1 VTVRQTVAAAALL
14 ALLVAPPAAAQRP
27 SVPPAP
33 TDAEERVRIETVR
46 ARVLARLGR
55 TDEAL
60 ATMDW
65 LLAQR
70 PGDRAL
76 REDHVEVLLSA
87 QRLPQAAAVL
97 DELLAKDPTS
107 PRLRR
112 FRARVDLLRGERRAA
127 ARRLEALLDETPD
140 DTGVAAELAGAQ
152 QALGHWPRAL
162 SLYGGLLQ
170 REPDNE
176 DIRAAYRAL
185 LAERANRVEVRH
197 RSLLQ
202 VSATHHTEDA
212 AWRVWAGER
221 LTLTAGVHVGTYI
234 QDALPGSPGFREDVQ
249 AVAGLAEYV
258 GERWRVRAGLDESHH
273 DEVFRTTG
281 RLGAVFDDGRAT
293 FALLDVAIREL
304 LTNPVVAVRLDAVTD
319 RLTLDVTRRLL
330 PRVSATAHYDVRH
343 HVIRGETLGVQWE
356 GLVRGDVELWQG
368 RVQATLS
375 PQVYLGEYVPER
387 SSFRDEVSFL
397 RRQDVLALGFRLGA
411 DLLPGLRID
420 ASIVG
425 RRDLFRAVT
434 AYEILGDLR
443 WKIHPRADVTVIY
456 TRNTE
461 STTIGGKEESFNATV
476 SVLY

>member
-1 VTVRQTVAAAALL
+1 VTVRQAVAAVALL
-14 ALLVAPPAAAQRP
+14 ALLVAPPAVAQG
-27 SVPPAP
+27 PPAP
-33 TDAEERVRIETVR
+33 LDAEERVRIETVR

-55 TDEAL
+55 TEEAL
-60 ATMDW
+60 ATMEW
-65 LLAQR
+65 LLAER
-70 PGDRAL
+70 PADRAL
-76 REDHVEVLLSA
+76 REDHVEMLLSA
-87 QRLPQAAAVL
+87 HRLPQAAAVL
-97 DELLAKDPTS
+97 DELLANDPRS

-112 FRARVDLLRGERRAA
+112 FRARVDLLQGERQAA
-127 ARRLEALLDETPD
+127 ARRLESLLDETPD
-140 DTGVAAELAGAQ
+140 DTGVAAELATTQ
-152 QALGHWPRAL
+152 LALGHWPRAL

-176 DIRAAYRAL
+176 DIRAAYRAV
-185 LAERANRVEVRH
+185 LADHANRIEVRH
-197 RSLLQ
+197 RTLLQ
-202 VSATHHTEDA
+202 VAATHHTEDA
-212 AWRVWAGER
+212 AWRVWAADR
-221 LTLTAGVHVGTYI
+221 LTLTAGVHAGTYI

-258 GERWRVRAGLDESHH
+258 GERWRVRGGLDASHH

-281 RLGAVFDDGRAT
+281 RLGAVYDDGRAT
-293 FALLDVAIREL
+293 FALLDVAVREL
-304 LTNPVVAVRLDAVTD
+304 LTNPVIGVRLDGATD
-319 RLTLDVTRRLL
+319 RLTLDVTRRLAKHL
-330 PRVSATAHYDVRH
+330 SATAHYDVRH
-343 HVIRGETLGVQWE
+343 HVIRGETLGLQWE

-368 RVQATLS
+368 WVYATLS
-375 PQVYLGEYVPER
+375 PQVYVAEYVPEQ

-397 RRQDVLALGFRLGA
+397 RRQDVIALGLRIGA
-411 DLLPGLRID
+411 ELLPGLRAD

-461 STTIGGKEESFNATV
+461 STAIGGKEESFSATV